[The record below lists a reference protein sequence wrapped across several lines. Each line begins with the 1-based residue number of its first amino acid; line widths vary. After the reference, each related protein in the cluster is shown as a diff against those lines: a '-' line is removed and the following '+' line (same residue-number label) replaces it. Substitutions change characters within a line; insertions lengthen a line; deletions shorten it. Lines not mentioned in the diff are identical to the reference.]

1 LSQVIAGRTD
11 ARYFRVNMMNRPR
24 KYGIGKHGRRF
35 VVWLAALSLCLN
47 ALLPTVAMAIA
58 VEGSEAVVICTPDG
72 YKTIRLDH
80 DGAPLPEHKAHQ
92 GDNCTLC
99 YSCGHCAAPLATANA
114 LLTGHVQARQ
124 RPGTQAPHSSTDVR
138 GGEARGP
145 PHHA

>member
-1 LSQVIAGRTD
+1 
-11 ARYFRVNMMNRPR
+11 MKNRAH
-24 KYGIGKHGRRF
+24 KFSIGKHGRRF

-99 YSCGHCAAPLATANA
+99 YSCGHCAAPLAAANA
-114 LLTGHVQARQ
+114 PLPCHARTGQ
-124 RPGTQAPHSSTDVR
+124 RPETRALYSSTDVR

>member
-1 LSQVIAGRTD
+1 
-11 ARYFRVNMMNRPR
+11 MMNRPR

-92 GDNCTLC
+92 GERAID
-99 YSCGHCAAPLATANA
+99 GPCAGQATARDA
-114 LLTGHVQARQ
+114 G
-124 RPGTQAPHSSTDVR
+124 APFVHGCTRRRSTR
-138 GGEARGP
+138 TAPPRMNQPKRARGKVSLP
-145 PHHA
+145 GATLFGFIRGITR